1 VNEVVKIKRSNLVL
15 GVPVLE
21 PVIGGDSMQI
31 VRVPADDLRTSL
43 RIMPPLS
50 VTLHI
55 ENGK

>member
-1 VNEVVKIKRSNLVL
+1 MNEIIKIQRINLVF

-21 PVIGGDSMQI
+21 PVIGGDSVQI
-31 VRVPADDLRTSL
+31 VRVPADDLWTSL

-55 ENGK
+55 GNGK